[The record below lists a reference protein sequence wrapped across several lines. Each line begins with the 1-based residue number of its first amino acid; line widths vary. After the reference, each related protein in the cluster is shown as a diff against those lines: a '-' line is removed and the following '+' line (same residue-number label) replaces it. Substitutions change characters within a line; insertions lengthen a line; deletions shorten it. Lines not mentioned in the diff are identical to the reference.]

1 MGKGIGGGLA
11 MKNAL
16 TDFNARNADE
26 NTIQAMFAEIASTV
40 LSGGLFSGKRE
51 Y

>member
-1 MGKGIGGGLA
+1 
-11 MKNAL
+11 MKTLKDAL